1 METVDV
7 CNRDRMFRCVWRR
20 GRKLMQKYSFGL
32 TDLTSFEK
40 PAGEYT
46 LDAANVARRGRL
58 IAKRLAHGFP
68 DAVIAGLCVVAF
80 DAAGNLATVVPLA
93 TVH

>member
-1 METVDV
+1 
-7 CNRDRMFRCVWRR
+7 
-20 GRKLMQKYSFGL
+20 MQKYSFGL

-46 LDAANVARRGRL
+46 LDAASVARRGRQ
-58 IAKRLAHGFP
+58 IARKLASGFP
-68 DAVIAGLCVVAF
+68 QPVIAGLCVVAF
-80 DAAGNLATVVPLA
+80 DAAGNLATVVPLT

>member
-1 METVDV
+1 
-7 CNRDRMFRCVWRR
+7 
-20 GRKLMQKYSFGL
+20 MQKYSFEL

-46 LDAANVARRGRL
+46 LDAENVAHHGRQ
-58 IAKRLAHGFP
+58 IAKRLARGFP
-68 DAVIAGLCVVAF
+68 DPVIAGLCIVAF
-80 DAAGNLATVVPLA
+80 DAAGNLATVIPLA

>member
-1 METVDV
+1 
-7 CNRDRMFRCVWRR
+7 
-20 GRKLMQKYSFGL
+20 MQKYSFEL

-46 LDAANVARRGRL
+46 LDAENVAHRGRQ
-58 IAKRLAHGFP
+58 IAKRLARGFP
-68 DAVIAGLCVVAF
+68 DPVIAGLCIVAF
-80 DAAGNLATVVPLA
+80 DAAGNLATVIPLA